1 MGEESDLDDDDD
13 DEEEE
18 EEEDSDID
26 ESDIGSE
33 LSEEDYI
40 SEDDE

>member
-1 MGEESDLDDDDD
+1 MGEESDLGDYDEEEED

-18 EEEDSDID
+18 EEE